1 MHRITLYTRVLYDGD
16 NLLEIE
22 QWLDFVLQEMSS
34 FFRYPIVERGLLQ
47 FLLSN
52 LRNQRNDLEKSNSN
66 LNNL

>member
-1 MHRITLYTRVLYDGD
+1 MTDD